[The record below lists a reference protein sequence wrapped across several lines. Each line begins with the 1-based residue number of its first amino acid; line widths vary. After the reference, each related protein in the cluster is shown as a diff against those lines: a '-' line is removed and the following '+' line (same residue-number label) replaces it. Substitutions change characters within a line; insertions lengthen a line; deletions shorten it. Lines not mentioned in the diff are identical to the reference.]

1 MEVEKNKKWFNDIVK
16 EERSNRMATDTRF
29 CLSRMAEQLGIP
41 SLRLSKIE
49 TGKVVP
55 SEEEFQKL
63 SEAFRFDEEKQ
74 KEFRSAYEE
83 LRDNPAVLEAIQKAW
98 DEKFRNSVP
107 LFIDFRDG
115 SGTCLA
121 GWDAKLVNGR
131 KNATFRKLTYMERTW
146 PELPKK
152 LTITPHNKT
161 VVMDVD
167 GKELSCECSSA
178 DWFKLEIYLTACN
191 FGTWQKE
198 YFEPVLDG
206 TTWSLEIEVENGSIG
221 KSTGSNG
228 YPAEWEKFIE
238 LKQYC
243 RDLVCG

>member
-1 MEVEKNKKWFNDIVK
+1 MEVEKNKKWFKDIVRD
-16 EERSNRMATDTRF
+16 ERSSRMTTDTSFSLRG
-29 CLSRMAEQLGIP
+29 LAEQLRIP
-41 SLRLSKIE
+41 FQRLGQIE
-49 TGKVVP
+49 RGEVIP

-63 SEAFRFDEEKQ
+63 SEVFRFDEVTQ

-83 LRDNPAVLEAIQKAW
+83 LRDNPAVRVAMQKAR
-98 DEKFRNSVP
+98 EEERRNAVP

-121 GWDAKLVNGR
+121 GWDAKLVKAR
-131 KNATFRKLTYMERTW
+131 KNATFCKLTFTERTW
-146 PELPKK
+146 PELPET

-161 VVMDVD
+161 VVMVVD

-191 FGTWQKE
+191 FGDWQKE
-198 YFEPVLDG
+198 YYNPFLDG
-206 TTWSLEIEVENGSIG
+206 TTWSLEIELENGGVG
-221 KSTGSNG
+221 KFTGSND